1 MKLLKALPRVSGYVR
16 ATGLIGR
23 AVFLLRIQMSNVTTE
38 LSLTPGCQR
47 LGLGYWQKTD
57 PRAQRGWFVR
67 HGVCGGGGAEGVD
80 YRDR

>member
-1 MKLLKALPRVSGYVR
+1 
-16 ATGLIGR
+16 
-23 AVFLLRIQMSNVTTE
+23 MSNVTTE

-67 HGVCGGGGAEGVD
+67 HGVCVGGGGGGVEGVD